1 MVVVDTNVVG
11 SKTNSMKMRA
21 VRDVD

>member
-11 SKTNSMKMRA
+11 SKTNSVKMRA